1 MRRALGIDL
10 GTTHSLVA
18 FVDDRNRARVLD
30 LDGGGPLLPS
40 AVRYAAGGVEVGAG
54 ARDAAASAPG
64 EVVLSV
70 KRLMGDGARRLGVGA
85 AGPAGQAGI
94 YGREVTP
101 IEVSA
106 EILRAL
112 RARAEAAFGAAEL
125 GGCVVTV
132 PAYFDDAQRA
142 ATRDAARIAG
152 LELLRLVAE
161 PTAAALAFGLD
172 ARREGTFAV
181 YDLGGG
187 TFDLS
192 ILRLEGGVFHVLS
205 TAGDTRLGGDDLDAA
220 LAARLGLPG
229 DPATLLAARAIRE
242 ALTARDA
249 WEGVLPG
256 GARARVSR
264 AELEEAIAPVVAR
277 TLGPARRAL
286 ADAGLEASALD
297 GVVLVGGA
305 TRTPLVRREVRALF
319 GRAPLTDVDPDTAV
333 ALGAAIQ
340 ADALERGGRDD
351 LLLLDVVPLALG
363 VETMGGVVEPIVP
376 RNSTIP
382 ARATQEFTTHA
393 DGQTGIVVHVVQGER
408 ELAADCRS
416 VARFTLRGIPPMP
429 AGAARVEIAY
439 DVDADG
445 ILHVTARERTTGVAQ
460 EVHVRPTSG
469 LTEEEVERML
479 VESVLRAEDDVEARA
494 LAEGRLE
501 AAQVLAALEAG
512 LREDAATLEPGERE
526 VIVQRMAGV
535 RAATEG
541 TDPYALRAWLSSL
554 DEAAKGFAERRAS
567 AHLARAFQGKTVEEI

>member
-30 LDGGGPLLPS
+30 LDGSGPLVPS
-40 AVRYAAGGVEVGAG
+40 AVRYAATRIDVGAG

-70 KRLMGDGARRLGVGA
+70 KRLMGDGARRLHVGA
-85 AGPAGQAGI
+85 AGPA
-94 YGREVTP
+94 GREVTP

-112 RARAEAAFGAAEL
+112 RARAEAAFGAGEL

-142 ATRDAARIAG
+142 ATRDAARLAG

-192 ILRLEGGVFHVLS
+192 ILRLEAGVFHVLA

-220 LAARLGLPG
+220 LADRLGLPG

-242 ALTARDA
+242 ALTDRDA

-286 ADAGLEASALD
+286 ADAGLEPSALD

-333 ALGAAIQ
+333 AHGAAIQ

-351 LLLLDVVPLALG
+351 LLLLDVVPLTLG

-445 ILHVTARERTTGVAQ
+445 ILHVTARERTTGVGQ

-512 LREDAATLEPGERE
+512 LREDAGALEPGERE
-526 VIVQRMAGV
+526 AIVQRMAGV
-535 RAATEG
+535 RAAAEG

-567 AHLARAFQGKTVEEI
+567 VHLARAFQGKTVEEI